1 MSPRD
6 DLYASDISGIAAA
19 GAAAGGTSLVLI
31 TLDRCG
37 DQFQVDPRRSA
48 HFVLRDERQESLR
61 ELHDEL
67 CHFATYAGIE
77 TVVLRMT
84 ARAARYQPGS
94 YVRRM
99 EAALELV
106 PSVSVERVSDLSLRA
121 WSNGRADELPASNPD
136 LSATAQRLHD
146 AATAAAR
153 LADLLVGEKV
163 DLVDNRIRPRS
174 IRVPPPIGSG
184 LDQAKYFEHQ

>member
-6 DLYASDISGIAAA
+6 DLYASDISRIAAA

-37 DQFQVDPRRSA
+37 ERFQIDTRRSA

-67 CHFATYAGIE
+67 SHFATYAGID

-106 PSVSVERVSDLSLRA
+106 PSVTVERVSDQSLRA
-121 WSNGRADELPASNPD
+121 WRMRADELPAPNPD
-136 LSATAQRLHD
+136 LSASAQRLHD

-153 LADLLVGEKV
+153 LADLLVEDKV
-163 DLVDNRIRPRS
+163 ELLGNCIRPRTL
-174 IRVPPPIGSG
+174 RDLPPISSG
-184 LDQAKYFEHQ
+184 LNPMKYFGHQ